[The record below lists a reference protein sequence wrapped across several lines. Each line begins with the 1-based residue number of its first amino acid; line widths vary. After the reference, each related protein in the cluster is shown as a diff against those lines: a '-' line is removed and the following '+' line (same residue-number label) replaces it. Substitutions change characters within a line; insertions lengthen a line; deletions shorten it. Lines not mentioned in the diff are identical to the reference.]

1 MKIFSGT
8 GNEPLSQA
16 IASHLGLRLGTIA
29 TSRFSD
35 GELFIEILENVRG
48 EDVFFVQSTS
58 TPAND
63 HAMELLIAL
72 DAFRRGSARR
82 ITALMPYYGYARQD
96 RKSGPRTPIT
106 AKLMAN
112 LITIAGAHRCL
123 TVDLHAGQI
132 QGFFDI
138 PLDNLYAAPVMIDDI
153 DKHYRQSQLVVV
165 SPDVGGVVRARSL
178 ASQLNAGLAIIDK
191 RREHASVSEVMHIIG
206 EVADKDCLIIDDIID
221 TAGTLCN
228 AAAALHEE
236 GARSVCAYSS
246 HGVLSGGAVA
256 RIEASVLTRVVITD
270 SIKASDAVL
279 AAKKIETI
287 SIAPL
292 LAEAIQRIH
301 REESVSDLFV
311 MRKQGKKKE
320 QEK

>member
-16 IASHLGLRLGTIA
+16 IASHLGLRLGAIA

-191 RREHASVSEVMHIIG
+191 RREQASVSEVMHIIG
-206 EVADKDCLIIDDIID
+206 EVAGKDCLIIDDIID
-221 TAGTLCN
+221 TSGTLCN

-270 SIKASDAVL
+270 SIKASDAVM
-279 AAKKIETI
+279 ASKKIETI

-311 MRKQGKKKE
+311 MRKQDKKKG
-320 QEK
+320 K